1 MGTFVDVTSANVT
14 VSIQVIAHVRGS
26 NNPLKMLFLQFV
38 LLSFDVFNEALMA
51 LTLITGIAKHY
62 GM

>member
-38 LLSFDVFNEALMA
+38 LLSFDVFNEALRPSP
-51 LTLITGIAKHY
+51 
-62 GM
+62 